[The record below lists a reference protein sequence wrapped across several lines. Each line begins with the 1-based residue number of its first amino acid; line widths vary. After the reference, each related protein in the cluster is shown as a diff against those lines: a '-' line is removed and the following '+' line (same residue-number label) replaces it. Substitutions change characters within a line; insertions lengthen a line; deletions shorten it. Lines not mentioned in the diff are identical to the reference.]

1 MNSSTPLEHIRAL
14 SVALQAAKTIDAPT
28 RAALSSLQHEID
40 AVLGQTEGRSLIERL
55 EKMAVQ
61 FENEHPTAGRT
72 LRQAIDALAKA
83 GM

>member
-1 MNSSTPLEHIRAL
+1 
-14 SVALQAAKTIDAPT
+14 
-28 RAALSSLQHEID
+28 
-40 AVLGQTEGRSLIERL
+40 
-55 EKMAVQ
+55 MAVQ